1 MSLPLH
7 LMRHAVEV
15 GFARLPAGEEPGW
28 DWRTGPLA
36 SITYTDSETSV
47 VCAFDSVPSGT
58 KVQGPLVAFEIA
70 GPLDF
75 STVGV
80 LSGLLE
86 PLAKQGISIL
96 ALSTYDTDWIL
107 VPAGDADRAAEEWR
121 RSGHEVARAVPA
133 RPSRKNKTR

>member
-7 LMRHAVEV
+7 LMRHVVEV
-15 GFARLPAGEEPGW
+15 DFARLPAGEEPAW

-47 VCAFDSVPSGT
+47 VCAYASVPPGT

-96 ALSTYDTDWIL
+96 VLSTFDTDWIL
-107 VPAGDADRAAEEWR
+107 VEADRSDEATTSWK
-121 RSGHEVARAVPA
+121 RSGFTVAPA
-133 RPSRKNKTR
+133 RLSGGAS

>member
-7 LMRHAVEV
+7 LMRHEV
-15 GFARLPAGEEPGW
+15 DVAFARLPAGEEPDW

-36 SITYTDSETSV
+36 SVTYTESETSV
-47 VCAFDSVPSGT
+47 VCAYDTVPEGVRS
-58 KVQGPLVAFEIA
+58 QGPLTAFEIA

-80 LSGLLE
+80 LAGLLE

-96 ALSTYDTDWIL
+96 AMSTYDTDWIL
-107 VPAGDADRAAEEWR
+107 VE
-121 RSGHEVARAVPA
+121 SGHADEAMAIWKRDGNTAAPA
-133 RPSRKNKTR
+133 RLSGGAS

>member
-7 LMRHAVEV
+7 LMRHETEV
-15 GFARLPAGEEPGW
+15 AFARLPGGDEPSW

-36 SITYTDSETSV
+36 SITYTDSETSLV
-47 VCAFDSVPSGT
+47 SAFDTVPDGVV
-58 KVQGPLVAFEIA
+58 KQGPLTAFEIA

-75 STVGV
+75 SMVGV

-86 PLAKQGISIL
+86 PLARKGISIL

-107 VPAGDADRAAEEWR
+107 IDSDRADDAAATWKR
-121 RSGHEVARAVPA
+121 LGNTVAPA
-133 RPSRKNKTR
+133 RLTGAGA

>member
-15 GFARLPAGEEPGW
+15 GFARLPSGEEPDW

-36 SITYTDSETSV
+36 SITYTDSETSI
-47 VCAFDSVPSGT
+47 VCAFDAIPAGT
-58 KVQGPLVAFEIA
+58 KAQGPLVAFEIA

-80 LSGLLE
+80 LSGLLD
-86 PLAKQGISIL
+86 PLAYLVSGE
-96 ALSTYDTDWIL
+96 ARLSR
-107 VPAGDADRAAEEWR
+107 VAA
-121 RSGHEVARAVPA
+121 
-133 RPSRKNKTR
+133 

>member
-7 LMRHAVEV
+7 LMRHEVEV
-15 GFARLPAGEEPGW
+15 GFARLPAGEEPTW
-28 DWRTGPLA
+28 DWRSGPLA

-47 VCAFDSVPSGT
+47 VCAFGSVPAGT

-107 VPAGDADRAAEEWR
+107 IESRHADEAMSTWKRDGNTAAN
-121 RSGHEVARAVPA
+121 ARLGGGT
-133 RPSRKNKTR
+133 S

>member
-7 LMRHAVEV
+7 LMRHAEPVAFV
-15 GFARLPAGEEPGW
+15 RLPAGRTPTGTGGPGRCPRSPTPTARRRW
-28 DWRTGPLA
+28 SAHSRPCRPGA
-36 SITYTDSETSV
+36 
-47 VCAFDSVPSGT
+47 A
-58 KVQGPLVAFEIA
+58 VQGPLIAFEIA

-107 VPAGDADRAAEEWR
+107 IGAEHADEAMATWKRDGNTAA
-121 RSGHEVARAVPA
+121 PA
-133 RPSRKNKTR
+133 RLSGGPS

>member
-7 LMRHAVEV
+7 LMRHDTAIA
-15 GFARLPAGEEPGW
+15 FARLAPGEEPAW
-28 DWRTGPLA
+28 DWRSGPLA

-47 VCAFDSVPSGT
+47 VCAYDTVPEGVV
-58 KVQGPLVAFEIA
+58 VQGPLTGFEIA

-75 STVGV
+75 SMVGV

-86 PLAKQGISIL
+86 PLARQGISIL

-107 VPAGDADRAAEEWR
+107 VDAQ
-121 RSGHEVARAVPA
+121 RSGEATAIWKRGGNTVAPA
-133 RPSRKNKTR
+133 RLSGGRS

>member
-7 LMRHAVEV
+7 LHAARRAGGVRPAARRRGPGLGLAHRAAGLDHLHRQRDV
-15 GFARLPAGEEPGW
+15 GGLRDRVACPTGAR
-28 DWRTGPLA
+28 
-36 SITYTDSETSV
+36 
-47 VCAFDSVPSGT
+47 
-58 KVQGPLVAFEIA
+58 VQGPLIAFEIA

-107 VPAGDADRAAEEWR
+107 IGAEHADEAMATWKRDGNTAA
-121 RSGHEVARAVPA
+121 PA
-133 RPSRKNKTR
+133 RLSGGPS